1 MTGFLWCVL
10 TTLTF
15 ESPPW
20 GGVEYRDPSKL
31 KGIIPTNKK
40 YVNAYPFA
48 ALQPVGGKKLLEL
61 TFLICDK
68 LVMFVPRNMDLT
80 DVADAVNEVEYGTM
94 VHVEEMWMG
103 QRLKA
108 LSLFFE
114 KQGMKNKPEVP

>member
-1 MTGFLWCVL
+1 M
-10 TTLTF
+10 
-15 ESPPW
+15 
-20 GGVEYRDPSKL
+20 EYRDPSKL
-31 KGIIPTNKK
+31 KGVIPTNKK

-80 DVADAVNEVEYGTM
+80 DVADAVNEVEFGTM

-108 LSLFFE
+108 VSLFFE
-114 KQGMKNKPEVP
+114 KKGTNNKPEVPQSS